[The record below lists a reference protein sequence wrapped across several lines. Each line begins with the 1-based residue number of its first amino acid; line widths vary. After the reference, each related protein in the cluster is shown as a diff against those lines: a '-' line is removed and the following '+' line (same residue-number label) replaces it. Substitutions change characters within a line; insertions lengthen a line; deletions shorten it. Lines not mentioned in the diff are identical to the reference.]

1 MLPGTVI
8 RPEQTPGMPME
19 PRDKDGIMEIDQDV
33 VPAILVTNLGENLR
47 ILRNVP

>member
-1 MLPGTVI
+1 MLPGTMI
-8 RPEQTPGMPME
+8 RPEQTPGMTME

>member
-1 MLPGTVI
+1 M